1 MSCRAGLTPLTEFG
15 KSLTKNH
22 MVIQTG
28 TKLFTVGFDSGSMA
42 VKTEAKNK
50 DTVFLNG
57 MIKAKADNPK
67 LFKKLEK
74 L

>member
-1 MSCRAGLTPLTEFG
+1 
-15 KSLTKNH
+15 
-22 MVIQTG
+22 
-28 TKLFTVGFDSGSMA
+28 MA

>member
-1 MSCRAGLTPLTEFG
+1 
-15 KSLTKNH
+15 